1 LILLKDLSVT
11 IFFMSEAIEIYK
23 ANNHEEASSCLS
35 NLIATNIMDSKS
47 NDFSIGLSG
56 GSTPKLAYSMM
67 LNDIS
72 DFSNITLWTIDDRWV
87 PLTDENSNQKMIN
100 SNFSQTNS
108 KILAIKYSGDNPHED
123 AELYSQ
129 SLKENITTFDS
140 GVIGLGDDGH
150 IASLFPNTAGLEET
164 DNLFIANEVNI
175 ISKWRITST
184 FKLLSNISNLYLLV
198 TGENKKDILSKALNG
213 SDLPVNKLLKMRE
226 NTVIITDLDV

>member
-1 LILLKDLSVT
+1 
-11 IFFMSEAIEIYK
+11 MSEAIEIYK

-35 NLIATNIMDSKS
+35 NLIATNIMESKS

-129 SLKENITTFDS
+129 SLKENITSFDS

>member
-1 LILLKDLSVT
+1 
-11 IFFMSEAIEIYK
+11 MSEAIEIYK

-35 NLIATNIMDSKS
+35 NLIATNIMESKS

>member
-1 LILLKDLSVT
+1 
-11 IFFMSEAIEIYK
+11 MSEAIEIYK

-35 NLIATNIMDSKS
+35 NLIATNIIDSKS

-129 SLKENITTFDS
+129 SLKENITSFDS

>member
-1 LILLKDLSVT
+1 
-11 IFFMSEAIEIYK
+11 MSEAIEIYK

-213 SDLPVNKLLKMRE
+213 SDLPVNKLLKVRE

>member
-1 LILLKDLSVT
+1 
-11 IFFMSEAIEIYK
+11 
-23 ANNHEEASSCLS
+23 
-35 NLIATNIMDSKS
+35 
-47 NDFSIGLSG
+47 
-56 GSTPKLAYSMM
+56 MM
-67 LNDIS
+67 LNDIN

-129 SLKENITTFDS
+129 SLKENITSFDS

-164 DNLFIANEVNI
+164 DNLFI
-175 ISKWRITST
+175 
-184 FKLLSNISNLYLLV
+184 SN
-198 TGENKKDILSKALNG
+198 
-213 SDLPVNKLLKMRE
+213 
-226 NTVIITDLDV
+226 

>member
-1 LILLKDLSVT
+1 
-11 IFFMSEAIEIYK
+11 MSEAIEIYK

-35 NLIATNIMDSKS
+35 NLIATNIIDSKS

-87 PLTDENSNQKMIN
+87 PLTDENSNQKMID
-100 SNFSQTNS
+100 SNFRQTNS

>member
-1 LILLKDLSVT
+1 
-11 IFFMSEAIEIYK
+11 MSEAIEIYK

-35 NLIATNIMDSKS
+35 NLIATNISESKS

-56 GSTPKLAYSMM
+56 GNTPKLAYSMM

-140 GVIGLGDDGH
+140 GIIGLGDDGH

>member
-1 LILLKDLSVT
+1 
-11 IFFMSEAIEIYK
+11 MSEAIEIYK
-23 ANNHEEASSCLS
+23 ANNHEEACSCLS

-100 SNFSQTNS
+100 SSFSQTNS

>member
-1 LILLKDLSVT
+1 
-11 IFFMSEAIEIYK
+11 MSEAIEIYK

-35 NLIATNIMDSKS
+35 NLIATNIMESKS

-198 TGENKKDILSKALNG
+198 TGENKKDILSKALYG